1 MVLKL
6 DYEKAYDRVDWD
18 FLDEM
23 LQSRGFGPIIRKWI
37 KSFLVGAQFCVRVN
51 DENRSYFRASKG
63 LKQGDPSSPILFNLV
78 ADVFSKMLMKAA
90 SAGLIKGLLPQVVP
104 GGVISIQYAD
114 DTILFLEPKIEFAR
128 NLKWFLSCFENM
140 SGMRINFHKSDLM
153 TVNIDPGHAN
163 SFAQIFCYKLAGFPC
178 KYLGVPLHYN
188 KLSREDLQPVVDKT
202 FKDLRVGG
210 ASFLII
216 RAGWFCS
223 NLALPVY
230 LCISFL

>member
-1 MVLKL
+1 
-6 DYEKAYDRVDWD
+6 
-18 FLDEM
+18 M

-51 DENRSYFRASKG
+51 DENSSYFRASKG
-63 LKQGDPSSPILFNLV
+63 LKQGDPSSSILFNLV

-104 GGVISIQYAD
+104 GDVISLQYAD